1 MCAKVNL
8 SIKPTNRIYLSC
20 SIPHARNTQGS
31 DIQDCVRFI
40 DGVVKGAGPDAIS
53 AILGQKYVGKKWNG
67 IVQLADSLNIPVP
80 DVVTRVEKARK
91 KIQAKFQDHAKLLEK
106 NVPVESLVLKPD
118 FLQLNAVQIPRVAGN
133 SCSSCPEHSFPSWS

>member
-1 MCAKVNL
+1 
-8 SIKPTNRIYLSC
+8 
-20 SIPHARNTQGS
+20 
-31 DIQDCVRFI
+31 
-40 DGVVKGAGPDAIS
+40 VKGAGPDAIS

-118 FLQLNAVQIPRVAGN
+118 FLQLKHRPNPQG
-133 SCSSCPEHSFPSWS
+133 CWEFLQ